1 MKKKIIKAE
10 NMLCGHIVEEFEQ
23 SLKKK
28 KLNGNHSSSDGN
40 LKKKMK
46 KSSTSSSSV
55 SVSQLNSFKNELQDS
70 MEKHDVVEV

>member
-40 LKKKMK
+40 LKKKL
-46 KSSTSSSSV
+46 KSSTSSSV
-55 SVSQLNSFKNELQDS
+55 SISQLNSFKNELQDS